1 MYFKFSTLGLRL
13 KLLILESGGI
23 TLDYETIEGE
33 AQGLQTASK
42 LSGIQSDHHQ
52 PQIRKMKHRL
62 QILKQ
67 QIDQLKCDNKSSTSE
82 HNDITR
88 RSTFV

>member
-42 LSGIQSDHHQ
+42 LSGIQSDHHK
-52 PQIRKMKHRL
+52 PQIRKIKFIIFVVPVIVL
-62 QILKQ
+62 ISFKIL
-67 QIDQLKCDNKSSTSE
+67 
-82 HNDITR
+82 
-88 RSTFV
+88 